1 MCIRVYLWF
10 CEVEGGN
17 GRFLPSISPRHHNQ
31 LRRGVG
37 EEAVAGVG
45 DDNEVFDVV
54 AFAAHGVG
62 EEGFDVE
69 HHAGLDEGGFA
80 GVDEGVFVEADA
92 HAVADVGH
100 TKRDVLL
107 GVAGGANVVKVDDG
121 DAGAN
126 GRYGFHLGVVELA
139 VIVGLLGGGGG
150 NNGRSCHVG

>member
-1 MCIRVYLWF
+1 M
-10 CEVEGGN
+10 
-17 GRFLPSISPRHHNQ
+17 
-31 LRRGVG
+31 
-37 EEAVAGVG
+37 
-45 DDNEVFDVV
+45 V

-100 TKRDVLL
+100 TKGDVLL
-107 GVAGGANVVKVDDG
+107 GVAGGTNVVEIADG